1 MTGTGENE
9 QYEPENLDIILQ
21 HMEQVGDV
29 LGSITA
35 VSIRLGTLYR
45 QLGEMNGTKYTDPDS
60 MRELAACL
68 ADVSDASTF
77 LSVRTPA
84 QWRKITGEAA
94 PDGWTENPLA
104 KGLDFLMTAC
114 WEA

>member
-29 LGSITA
+29 LREYHSCIY
-35 VSIRLGTLYR
+35 TL
-45 QLGEMNGTKYTDPDS
+45 QGLFIGNWGEMNGTKYTDPDS
-60 MRELAACL
+60 MRKLAACL

-84 QWRKITGEAA
+84 QWRKLRGRRHRTAGQTIRLQKA
-94 PDGWTENPLA
+94 WT
-104 KGLDFLMTAC
+104 F
-114 WEA
+114 

>member
-1 MTGTGENE
+1 
-9 QYEPENLDIILQ
+9 
-21 HMEQVGDV
+21 
-29 LGSITA
+29 
-35 VSIRLGTLYR
+35 
-45 QLGEMNGTKYTDPDS
+45 
-60 MRELAACL
+60 MRELAARL

-104 KGLDFLMTAC
+104 KRLGLFNDGMLGSVSDYGTYSDNTRQDAGDFSAC
-114 WEA
+114 YQQ